1 MDTTALT
8 RLTDT
13 QLVDEVQSL
22 AARERAATA
31 ELIAALAE
39 VDGRRL
45 HLGLGYPSMF
55 AFCTAR
61 LRLSE
66 SAAYARIEA
75 ARVAG
80 RFPLVLDLLL
90 DGSITLTT
98 VSLLAPHLT
107 VETHDAVLRAAI
119 HKSKRE
125 VEMQVAALRP
135 LPPAPVVVRKLP
147 PPRVLPDE
155 VPPAAEVMQSVPAP
169 MTATN
174 LRAVVIK
181 SSVDPPRR
189 AIVAPLAPERFKVQL
204 TISRETHAKLRRVQD
219 LMRHSVPDGDLAVI
233 VDRALSLLLEKLE
246 KQKCASVTAPTSK
259 GAGRAANTRRTRHV
273 PASVAREVWKRDGSQ
288 CTFVGTDGRCPAR
301 AWLELHHIVSFANG
315 GAMDTANLTLRCRAH
330 NQYEAE
336 QIFGP
341 WSVRESTIRYS
352 SHFTGSGP
360 SRVIAA
366 QSARAC
372 YDQKDQLIL

>member
-1 MDTTALT
+1 MDTTALASF
-8 RLTDT
+8 TDT
-13 QLVDEVQSL
+13 QLVDAVQSL
-22 AARERAATA
+22 AARERVATA

-39 VDGRRL
+39 VESRRL
-45 HLGLGYPSMF
+45 HLGLGHPSMF
-55 AFCTAR
+55 AFCTTR

-75 ARVAG
+75 ARLAS

-125 VEMQVAALRP
+125 VEMLVASLRP
-135 LPPAPVVVRKLP
+135 LPAAPVIVRKLP
-147 PPRVLPDE
+147 QPRVLPDE
-155 VPPAAEVMQSVPAP
+155 VPPVAEVVHSPPPP
-169 MTATN
+169 MTATD
-174 LRAVVIK
+174 LCAALMTPPVQ
-181 SSVDPPRR
+181 PRR

-204 TISRETHAKLRRVQD
+204 TISRDTHAKLRRVQD

-246 KQKCASVTAPTSK
+246 KQKCASVTQVRSK
-259 GAGRAANTRRTRHV
+259 RARRASASDRTRHV

-288 CTFVGTDGRCPAR
+288 CTFVGADGRCSAR
-301 AWLELHHIVSFANG
+301 AWLELHHTVAFADG
-315 GAMDTANLTLRCRAH
+315 GATDAANLTLRCRAH

-341 WSVRESTIRYS
+341 WNVRESTIRYS
-352 SHFTGSGP
+352 SHLTGSGP
-360 SRVIAA
+360 S
-366 QSARAC
+366 
-372 YDQKDQLIL
+372 

>member
-1 MDTTALT
+1 MDMTALT
-8 RLTDT
+8 HLTDA
-13 QLVDEVQSL
+13 QLIDAVQSL

-31 ELIAALAE
+31 ELIAALTG
-39 VDGRRL
+39 VDSRRL

-98 VSLLAPHLT
+98 VSLLGPHLT

-125 VEMQVAALRP
+125 VEMQVASLRP
-135 LPPAPVVVRKLP
+135 LPAAAVVVRKLP
-147 PPRVLPDE
+147 HPRVLPDE
-155 VPPAAEVMQSVPAP
+155 VPPAADVMPSTPAP
-169 MTATN
+169 MTATD
-174 LRAVVIK
+174 LRAALMNPPVQ
-181 SSVDPPRR
+181 PRR

-219 LMRHSVPDGDLAVI
+219 LMRHSIPDGDLAVI

-246 KQKCASVTAPTSK
+246 KHKCASVTQATSRR
-259 GAGRAANTRRTRHV
+259 AGRASHPDRTRHV

-288 CTFVGTDGRCPAR
+288 CTFVGADGRCSAR
-301 AWLELHHIVSFANG
+301 AWLQLHHIVTFADG
-315 GAMDTANLTLRCRAH
+315 GATDAANLTLRCRAH

-336 QIFGP
+336 QVFGP

>member
-1 MDTTALT
+1 MDTTALA
-8 RLTDT
+8 RLSDT
-13 QLVDEVQSL
+13 QLVDVVQSL

-39 VDGRRL
+39 IDSRRL
-45 HLGLGYPSMF
+45 HLGLGHPSMF

-75 ARVAG
+75 ARVAR

-90 DGSITLTT
+90 DGSITLTA

-107 VETHDAVLRAAI
+107 VETHEAVLRAAI

-125 VEMQVAALRP
+125 IEMQVAAFRP

-147 PPRVLPDE
+147 QPRVLPNE
-155 VPPAAEVMQSVPAP
+155 VPPAAEVEQSASAP
-169 MTATN
+169 MTATD
-174 LRAVVIK
+174 LRALVTCPPF
-181 SSVDPPRR
+181 DPRRR

-233 VDRALSLLLEKLE
+233 VDRALSLLLDQLE
-246 KQKCASVTAPTSK
+246 KHKCAPITQATSPQ
-259 GAGRAANTRRTRHV
+259 AHRAVRTVRTRHV
-273 PASVAREVWKRDGSQ
+273 PASVAREVWKRDESQ
-288 CTFVGTDGRCPAR
+288 CTFVGADGRCSAR
-301 AWLELHHIVSFANG
+301 AWLELHHIVAFADG
-315 GAMDTANLTLRCRAH
+315 GATTAANLTLRCRAH

-336 QIFGP
+336 QILGP
-341 WSVRESTIRYS
+341 WSVRESTNRYS

-360 SRVIAA
+360 S
-366 QSARAC
+366 
-372 YDQKDQLIL
+372 